1 MGWGKVEDRGLF
13 YEDFQIGDKFL
24 SPSRTVTET
33 DVVNFAG
40 LSGDYN
46 LLHMDKEYAK
56 NTVFQERIAHGLLGL
71 SIGSGLFTRTEL
83 NRRMSKN
90 LIALLGLESWEFL
103 APIKISDTIHL
114 EIEIV
119 DKKKTSKQDRGVV
132 KFNRK
137 IINQNGIT
145 VQEGLTPM
153 MIARRTN

>member
-1 MGWGKVEDRGLF
+1 MEDNGLF

-24 SPSRTVTET
+24 SPSRTITET

-46 LLHMDKEYAK
+46 LLHVDREYAK

-71 SIGSGLFTRTEL
+71 SISSGLFTRTEL

-90 LIALLGLESWEFL
+90 LIALLGLESWKFL
-103 APIKISDTIHL
+103 APIKINDTINL

-119 DKKKTSKQDRGVV
+119 EMKETSKKDRGIV
-132 KFNRK
+132 KFVRK
-137 IINQNGIT
+137 IINQNGMV
-145 VQEGLTPM
+145 VQEGVTPM
-153 MIARRTN
+153 MIARRQN

>member
-1 MGWGKVEDRGLF
+1 MEDNGLF

-24 SPSRTVTET
+24 SPSRTITET

-46 LLHMDKEYAK
+46 LLHVDKEYAK

-71 SIGSGLFTRTEL
+71 SIASGLFTRTEL

-90 LIALLGLESWEFL
+90 LIALLGLESWSFL
-103 APIKISDTIHL
+103 APIKINDTINL

-119 DKKKTSKQDRGVV
+119 EMKETSKQDRGVV
-132 KFNRK
+132 KFVRK
-137 IINQNGIT
+137 IINQNGVV
-145 VQEGLTPM
+145 VQEGFTPM
-153 MIARRTN
+153 MIARRKN

>member
-1 MGWGKVEDRGLF
+1 MEVDGLF

-83 NRRMSKN
+83 NQRMSQN
-90 LIALLGLESWEFL
+90 LIALLGLESWKFL

-119 DKKKTSKQDRGVV
+119 DKKETSKQDRGIV

>member
-1 MGWGKVEDRGLF
+1 MEDNGLF

-24 SPSRTVTET
+24 SPSRTITET

-46 LLHMDKEYAK
+46 LLHVDKEYAK

-71 SIGSGLFTRTEL
+71 SIASGLFTRTEL

-90 LIALLGLESWEFL
+90 LIALLGLESWSFL
-103 APIKISDTIHL
+103 APIKINDTINL

-119 DKKKTSKQDRGVV
+119 EMKETSKQDRGVV
-132 KFNRK
+132 KFVRK
-137 IINQNGIT
+137 IINQNGVV

-153 MIARRTN
+153 MIARRKN

>member
-1 MGWGKVEDRGLF
+1 MEDRGLF

>member
-1 MGWGKVEDRGLF
+1 MEDSGLF

-90 LIALLGLESWEFL
+90 LIALLGLESWKFL

-114 EIEIV
+114 EIEII
-119 DKKKTSKQDRGVV
+119 DKKDTSKQDRGIV